1 MRCALSTLALLLLNT
16 ASAQLSN
23 TTTTN
28 VTVAPS
34 NETSQSPSF
43 APSLAP
49 SLSNA
54 PSFSP
59 TTSSRPTSN
68 PTISPSGQPTISKRP
83 SSTPTI
89 SSIPS
94 SSPSGSPKI
103 SPIIPPSAAPSME
116 EVVEIF
122 TEFTQLLKVAGEEV
136 FDEGERSRFCVIY
149 ESVTPRIGY
158 MDGTNIETKCNVEG
172 QSILYTRNRRRR
184 MTLSSILG
192 LEVLD
197 KLLRRALQQQMTSTL
212 KIGFSMTY
220 STKDGRYDID
230 NYGKLFEQY
239 VNSNTTQVMETMVS
253 LDLPVVE
260 VNPVLMLQAR
270 APTAKPTMAPQV
282 QTNPP
287 TKQPVV
293 PTVAPSPQ
301 KPSFIDI
308 PEVSQNSFVVGLSLG
323 LSGAFAVAAFGFLY
337 YRHLEKNKN
346 SDSTEMELAGDN
358 NDMDIGGTG
367 GGDSMEVK
375 TSEHHHG
382 GGILSM
388 SQDDDMIINADSDND
403 DDGGVVRELQSAPP
417 RMGNMGGGT
426 PLVDIESGTSVN
438 NTDVSASAAP
448 MVHPFA
454 HATMDSMFS
463 QESSQQAQMM
473 QMQAAQGG
481 QYQEALQQ
489 AQMQMQAQA
498 FEAGPTNLMMAD
510 ASFSSDSDDDLGN
523 PSAYDGS
530 HDELDNY
537 RNQDLEILRNT
548 VEEAVEDVEGMLSL
562 AMTRALTEA
571 DDTILPW
578 GSEDSGSI
586 EASCL
591 FETYDWLKR
600 NEKSPLATRLV
611 VLRLYPSLLL
621 SIPYIA
627 DIHSLFFR
635 YEFFQEV
642 INGVVLTVLFGF
654 LHPLEAAQLAHGVA
668 TVIGLPLL
676 KDFHLRTLVIT
687 GMRKTNDVARGQ
699 HVILAAFERFGPI
712 EQAAI
717 AAGRGFGF
725 VRFAKPKSVQRA
737 LEKYRVAE
745 IEIQDVSVS
754 IKTLSG

>member
-1 MRCALSTLALLLLNT
+1 MRCALITLALLLLNT

-23 TTTTN
+23 TTTTT
-28 VTVAPS
+28 VTVASS

-49 SLSNA
+49 SMSNA
-54 PSFSP
+54 PSFLP

-68 PTISPSGQPTISKRP
+68 PTIAPSGHPTISKLP

-89 SSIPS
+89 SSSPS
-94 SSPSGSPKI
+94 SFPSGSPTI

-116 EVVEIF
+116 ELVEVF
-122 TEFTQLLKVAGEEV
+122 TEFTQLLKVAGEEA

-158 MDGTNIETKCNVEG
+158 MDGTNIETNCRVEG
-172 QSILYTRNRRRR
+172 QSILYTRKRRRR

-192 LEVLD
+192 LGVLD
-197 KLLRRALQQQMTSTL
+197 KLFRRALQQQTSTL
-212 KIGFSMTY
+212 KIGFSMIY

-230 NYGKLFEQY
+230 NYGKLFEEY
-239 VNSNTTQVMETMVS
+239 VNANTTQVMETMVS

-270 APTAKPTMAPQV
+270 APTQKPTMAPQAL
-282 QTNPP
+282 TDPP

-308 PEVSQNSFVVGLSLG
+308 PEVSQDSFVLGLSLG

-337 YRHLEKNKN
+337 YRHLEKNKH

-388 SQDDDMIINADSDND
+388 SQDDDMMINADSDND
-403 DDGGVVRELQSAPP
+403 DDGGVVRELQSAPS
-417 RMGNMGGGT
+417 RMGTMGGGT
-426 PLVDIESGTSVN
+426 PLVDIESGTPVN
-438 NTDVSASAAP
+438 NTDVSASAVP

-454 HATMDSMFS
+454 YATMDSMFS
-463 QESSQQAQMM
+463 QDSSQQAQMM
-473 QMQAAQGG
+473 QMQAQGG
-481 QYQEALQQ
+481 QYQEAPQQ

-498 FEAGPTNLMMAD
+498 FEAGPTNLMIAD

-600 NEKSPLATRLV
+600 NEKSPLATRSV
-611 VLRLYPSLLL
+611 VLNLYPSLLL
-621 SIPYIA
+621 
-627 DIHSLFFR
+627 
-635 YEFFQEV
+635 
-642 INGVVLTVLFGF
+642 VVF
-654 LHPLEAAQLAHGVA
+654 
-668 TVIGLPLL
+668 
-676 KDFHLRTLVIT
+676 
-687 GMRKTNDVARGQ
+687 
-699 HVILAAFERFGPI
+699 
-712 EQAAI
+712 
-717 AAGRGFGF
+717 
-725 VRFAKPKSVQRA
+725 S
-737 LEKYRVAE
+737 YC
-745 IEIQDVSVS
+745 
-754 IKTLSG
+754 

>member
-1 MRCALSTLALLLLNT
+1 MRCALITLALLLLNT

-23 TTTTN
+23 TTTTT
-28 VTVAPS
+28 VTVASS

-49 SLSNA
+49 SMSNA
-54 PSFSP
+54 PSFLP

-68 PTISPSGQPTISKRP
+68 PTIAPSGHPTISKLP

-89 SSIPS
+89 SSSPS
-94 SSPSGSPKI
+94 SFPSGSPTI

-116 EVVEIF
+116 ELVEVF
-122 TEFTQLLKVAGEEV
+122 TEFTQLLKVAGEEA

-158 MDGTNIETKCNVEG
+158 MDGTNIETNCRVEG
-172 QSILYTRNRRRR
+172 QSILYTRKRRRR

-192 LEVLD
+192 LGALD
-197 KLLRRALQQQMTSTL
+197 KLFRRALQQQTSTL
-212 KIGFSMTY
+212 KIGFSMIY

-230 NYGKLFEQY
+230 NYGKLFEEY
-239 VNSNTTQVMETMVS
+239 VNANTTQVMETMVS

-270 APTAKPTMAPQV
+270 APTQKPTMAPQAL
-282 QTNPP
+282 TDPP

-308 PEVSQNSFVVGLSLG
+308 PEVSQDSFVLGLSLG

-337 YRHLEKNKN
+337 YRHLEKNKH

-388 SQDDDMIINADSDND
+388 SQDDDMMINADSDND
-403 DDGGVVRELQSAPP
+403 DDGGVVRELQSAPS
-417 RMGNMGGGT
+417 RMGTMGGGT
-426 PLVDIESGTSVN
+426 PLVDIESGTPVN
-438 NTDVSASAAP
+438 NTDVSASAVP

-454 HATMDSMFS
+454 YATMDSMFS
-463 QESSQQAQMM
+463 QDSSQQAQMM
-473 QMQAAQGG
+473 QMQAQGG
-481 QYQEALQQ
+481 QYQEAPQQ

-498 FEAGPTNLMMAD
+498 FEAGPTNLMIAD

-600 NEKSPLATRLV
+600 NEKSPLATR
-611 VLRLYPSLLL
+611 
-621 SIPYIA
+621 
-627 DIHSLFFR
+627 

-642 INGVVLTVLFGF
+642 INGVVMTVLFGF